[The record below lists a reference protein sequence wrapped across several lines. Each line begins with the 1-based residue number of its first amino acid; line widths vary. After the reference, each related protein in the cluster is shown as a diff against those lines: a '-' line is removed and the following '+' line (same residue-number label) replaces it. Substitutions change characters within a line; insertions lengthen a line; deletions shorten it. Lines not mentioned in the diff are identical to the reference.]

1 MSDDQQQ
8 QTPEGEVLEV
18 EAPSEVQQL
27 KSEMSRKMQNQT
39 QSMSDL
45 NSKLEALL
53 QGMQKANAP
62 AAESMRDAL
71 LDDPERAARM
81 IEDRAVAKATAIVS
95 NQTRQQQA
103 AQNAVLE
110 IQGKYSE
117 FTQEGSEAGLLA
129 IEKAA
134 KLPDH
139 LKGTP
144 EGVRLAMMEA
154 AMELGLSAGKKSAPR
169 NEGDSFSSPGQRS
182 SSSAP
187 PRKSD
192 PAKDIDKK
200 TLDFAMLMDPTIAN
214 DPKRL
219 EALKSASQR
228 KKWNVYG

>member
-1 MSDDQQQ
+1 MSDEQQV
-8 QTPEGEVLEV
+8 PIVEEVPEV
-18 EAPSEVQQL
+18 EQPNEVQQL

-39 QSMSDL
+39 QSMADL
-45 NSKLEALL
+45 NVKLEALL
-53 QGMQKANAP
+53 QGMQKANAAP
-62 AAESMRDAL
+62 PESMRDAL

-154 AMELGLSAGKKSAPR
+154 AMELGLSAGKKATPR
-169 NEGDSFSSPGQRS
+169 TEADSFSASSQRTS
-182 SSSAP
+182 SQQN
-187 PRKSD
+187 RKAD
-192 PAKDIDKK
+192 PAKDIDKR
-200 TLDFAMLMDPTIAN
+200 TLDFALLMDPTIAN
-214 DPKRL
+214 DPKRM